1 MSIDVP
7 VVVFCP
13 LLEVRSGAEPLE
25 LGSGVKAVV
34 LDKTGTLTVG
44 RPSAAAW
51 RTEPEGLRAEP
62 G

>member
-1 MSIDVP
+1 MPIDVL
-7 VVVFCP
+7 VVVLFCP

-25 LGSGVKAVV
+25 LGSRVKAVV

-51 RTEPEGLRAEP
+51 P
-62 G
+62 